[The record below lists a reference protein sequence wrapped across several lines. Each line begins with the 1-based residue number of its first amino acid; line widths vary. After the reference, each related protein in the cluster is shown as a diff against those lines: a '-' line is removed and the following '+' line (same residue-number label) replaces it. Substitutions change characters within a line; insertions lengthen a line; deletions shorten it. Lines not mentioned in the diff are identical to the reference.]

1 MSKTKIKKPSK
12 KLTENNLNVK
22 QELFCQLFATEKEF
36 MGNGV
41 QSYIEAY
48 DINTSKPGAYNAA
61 RSSAHNLLTNT
72 DICARIT
79 ELIDE
84 NGFND
89 QNVDKQLLFALTQ
102 CADISSK
109 VAAIREYN
117 KLKKRVV
124 ERMEHT
130 GADGKPIETRTMDA
144 RQSLLDKLNGK
155 IVAGEKSGDNK

>member
-1 MSKTKIKKPSK
+1 MSKTKIKNPSK
-12 KLTENNLNVK
+12 QFTESKLNIN

-48 DINTSKPGAYNAA
+48 NINTSRPGAYNAA
-61 RSSAHNLLTNT
+61 RASANRMLTNVA
-72 DICARIT
+72 ICARIT
-79 ELIDE
+79 ELIDL

-89 QNVDKQLLFALTQ
+89 MNIDKQLLFTANQ
-102 CADISSK
+102 CADLSSK
-109 VAAIREYN
+109 VAAVREYN

-124 ERMEHT
+124 DRMEHT
-130 GADGKPIETRTMDA
+130 GADGKPIETRITDA

-155 IVAGEKSGDNK
+155 IISGKKSGDNK